1 MTDSYGCFSAYHL
14 VLVDGLSYQQLFMYI
29 QRHPYWIGE
38 DFAKEHMFRNAS
50 WIVSYQKF
58 PVKNNLIYLVVNFV
72 RCWWIFY
79 DIAYSLKKLL
89 LNFKNCDFYLKS
101 WTKHLKN
108 TCGGVN
114 LTMI

>member
-1 MTDSYGCFSAYHL
+1 MIDSYGCFSAYHL

-29 QRHPYWIGE
+29 QRHPYWIEE

-89 LNFKNCDFYLKS
+89 LNFKNCDLYLKS

-108 TCGGVN
+108 TCGGVK
-114 LTMI
+114 LVML